1 MVNEKIRHHRLSAKE
16 IHFCR
21 DSTSNKPIHLDD
33 EEISDIIQT
42 KREEDNSSKY
52 RKANNKIAKS
62 AEASQGQLVFVKSE
76 GDKSSRRDLY
86 LVLEQGSTEDSLIIC
101 KVRDALSQK
110 PATISPQDNRYRYEV
125 KQTDVR
131 LAPNQPKITPCQALD
146 DEEDREWEET
156 EDDEN
161 IAVEELNDEND
172 ELDDLWIPAPPQQQ
186 VEDEHHH
193 QEPPES
199 DEEAQ
204 EAEYDADEEFQE
216 SDESSSEENGREN
229 DDENLINDIVDE
241 NEVPEPDSELPQ
253 EPATNQEAEEEP
265 AVEQE
270 VEVDQDTTG
279 EEDATVAEEAEEDHE
294 NDDHQDTDAEQEQEL
309 AMLGA
314 VAKQSKKPVKGDTIA
329 FVKGDYWIR
338 AKIKNRVTG
347 YPNYYNV
354 YYEDGQEDGL
364 YLNPPTNN
372 KEESWTFIHNSQWRP
387 TNIPEDNIEKE
398 RREHLARTNTPVS
411 LLSMTM
417 DQVQVHSN
425 NSSMDW
431 DNYAS
436 EPTYYPLNKDAELP
450 VFTNAINSI
459 KTIEHSEETDEE
471 IGIFIRQNAMRRKRP
486 GAGFSA
492 SLIAKP
498 DNLNVVN
505 LAQPNNLD
513 SILLVR
519 RPIIPELVE
528 MNDQQNLDLVLK
540 PVEAEEGSA
549 YTP

>member
-193 QEPPES
+193 QEQTES

-204 EAEYDADEEFQE
+204 EAEYDADEEFHE
-216 SDESSSEENGREN
+216 SDESSSEENGGEN
-229 DDENLINDIVDE
+229 NVINDIVDE
-241 NEVPEPDSELPQ
+241 DEVPEPDLEIPQ
-253 EPATNQEAEEEP
+253 EPATNQEADEVLIENELPAATPKLPPKP
-265 AVEQE
+265 AVHQE
-270 VEVDQDTTG
+270 VEFDQNTTV
-279 EEDATVAEEAEEDHE
+279 EEEATVAEETEGNHE
-294 NDDHQDTDAEQEQEL
+294 NDDHQDTDVEQEDDVL

-314 VAKQSKKPVKGDTIA
+314 VAKQSKKTVKGDTIA
-329 FVKGDYWIR
+329 FVKGEYWIK

-364 YLNPPTNN
+364 YLNPPTNG
-372 KEESWTFIHNSQWRP
+372 KKESWTFINNSQWTP
-387 TNIPEDNIEKE
+387 TVIPEDNIEQE
-398 RREHLARTNTPVS
+398 RREHLVRTNTPDS
-411 LLSMTM
+411 LLSLNM
-417 DQVQVHSN
+417 DQV
-425 NSSMDW
+425 
-431 DNYAS
+431 
-436 EPTYYPLNKDAELP
+436 P
-450 VFTNAINSI
+450 VTTAAW
-459 KTIEHSEETDEE
+459 
-471 IGIFIRQNAMRRKRP
+471 IGIIMHPSQHIIHRTEMQNYQCSPM
-486 GAGFSA
+486 
-492 SLIAKP
+492 
-498 DNLNVVN
+498 
-505 LAQPNNLD
+505 
-513 SILLVR
+513 
-519 RPIIPELVE
+519 
-528 MNDQQNLDLVLK
+528 
-540 PVEAEEGSA
+540 
-549 YTP
+549 